1 MMKSEGDEWLDSA
14 AAQPTLGPPLV
25 QKSESIYL
33 FKNFP
38 SLINLISVDDFEMA
52 SKNKQ
57 CCYSED

>member
-33 FKNFP
+33 LKNFP

-57 CCYSED
+57 CCCGED